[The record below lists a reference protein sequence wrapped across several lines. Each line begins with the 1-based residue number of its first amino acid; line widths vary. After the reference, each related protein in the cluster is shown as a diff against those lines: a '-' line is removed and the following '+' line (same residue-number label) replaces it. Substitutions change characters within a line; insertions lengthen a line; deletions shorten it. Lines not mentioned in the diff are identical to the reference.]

1 MSWITESNRMKHFL
15 YAIPCGLFGMMF
27 VLGLAIGM
35 EFKDKMYGGKF
46 DLLDI
51 LATLLGGAI
60 GFTVIVLLSLCTGV
74 MEWYANF
81 LLKMTTLI

>member
-1 MSWITESNRMKHFL
+1 MSWITESNRIKHFL
-15 YAIPCGLFGMMF
+15 YAIPCGLFGMLF
-27 VLGLAIGM
+27 VLGLAVGM

-51 LATLLGGAI
+51 LATLLGGTI
-60 GFTVIVLLSLCTGV
+60 GFTVMVLLSLCTGV